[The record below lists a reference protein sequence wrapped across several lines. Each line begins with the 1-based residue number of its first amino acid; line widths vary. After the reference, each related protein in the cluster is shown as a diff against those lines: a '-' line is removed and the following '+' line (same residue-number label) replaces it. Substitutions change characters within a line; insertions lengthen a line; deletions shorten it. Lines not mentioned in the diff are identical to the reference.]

1 MKTDVVI
8 IGAGLTG
15 LSLGFFLKKA
25 GIGFIIIEKDDR
37 AGGVINTVAKDGFI
51 FETGPNTGVLSTP
64 ELVELFEDLGDS
76 CTLEKADSSAGKR
89 YILKDGR
96 WEAIPS
102 GLISAIKTPLF
113 TFGDKLRILG
123 EPFRKPG
130 DDPDESV
137 AQIVRRRLGKSFLD
151 YAVNPFISGVYAGD
165 PEKLITRY
173 ALPKL
178 YALEH
183 NHGSFIRGSIAKAGQ
198 KKTELEKKAT
208 REVFSAKEGLSN
220 LTRALSDGIGND
232 LIYTGFHNT
241 VINPW
246 ASGYTV
252 TTGNKEGKILQ
263 INATRVVSTIG
274 GYNLPPV
281 LPFVNSG
288 DLEKIT
294 RLDYARVVQASVG
307 YKSWDGMK
315 LDAFG
320 GLVPE
325 KEKRKILGILFPSAI
340 FRDRAPQNGALLSV
354 FMGGMRDPELIDK
367 GDDEITEIA
376 LGEIRKTLHSKNSPD
391 LIRISRYNHAIP
403 QYGKGSGERLQS
415 IKNIESSNQGLI
427 LAGNIRDG
435 IGMADRVKQAKN
447 IADLILQKK

>member
-8 IGAGLTG
+8 LGAGLTG

-25 GIGFIIIEKDDR
+25 GVDFVIIEKEDTT
-37 AGGVINTVAKDGFI
+37 GGVINTVKKDGFI
-51 FETGPNTGVLSTP
+51 FETGPNTGVLSTT
-64 ELVELFEDLGDS
+64 ELVELFEGLSDS
-76 CTLEKADSSAGKR
+76 CTLEKADTSANKR
-89 YILKDGR
+89 YILKNGK
-96 WEAIPS
+96 WEPLPS

-130 DDPDESV
+130 IDPDESV
-137 AQIVRRRLGKSFLD
+137 ARLVRRRLGKSFLD

-183 NHGSFIRGSIAKAGQ
+183 NYGSFIKGSIAKARQ

-208 REVFSAKEGLSN
+208 REVFSARGGLSN
-220 LTRALSDGIGND
+220 LINALSEKIGAERI
-232 LIYTGFHNT
+232 LSGFNNT
-241 VINPW
+241 IVNPW
-246 ASGYTV
+246 ASGFTI
-252 TTGNKEGKILQ
+252 TTGNKESKIVQ
-263 INATRVVSTIG
+263 INAKKVVSTLG
-274 GYNLPPV
+274 GYNLPAV
-281 LPFVNSG
+281 LPFINSG
-288 DLEKIT
+288 DLENIT
-294 RLDYARVVQASVG
+294 NLEYAKVVQVSLG
-307 YKSWDGMK
+307 YNSWVGMK

-340 FRDRAPQNGALLSV
+340 FGDRAPQSGALLSV
-354 FMGGMRDPELIDK
+354 FLGGMRDPELIDK
-367 GDDEITEIA
+367 NDNEITDIVLE
-376 LGEIRKTLHSKNSPD
+376 EIRKTLNSQKSPD
-391 LIRISRYNHAIP
+391 LLRISRYRHAIP
-403 QYGKGSGERLQS
+403 QYGKDSGERLES
-415 IKNIESSNQGLI
+415 IKRIEASNPGLI

-435 IGMADRVKQAKN
+435 IGMADRVKQAKA
-447 IADLILQKK
+447 IAVLISQK